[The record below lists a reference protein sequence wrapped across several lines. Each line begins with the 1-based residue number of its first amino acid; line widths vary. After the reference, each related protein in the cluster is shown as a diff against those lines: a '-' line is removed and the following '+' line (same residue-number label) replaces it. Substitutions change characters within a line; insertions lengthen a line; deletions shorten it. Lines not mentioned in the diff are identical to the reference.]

1 MATNIAAPQR
11 DDQPPS
17 ADGLVTVVPPSQRG
31 QIKEIAQLMNNL
43 TDGVRSAMLGLI
55 VNHHHAR
62 TPNKC
67 HLLALPA
74 ELRVKIFEFSLKR
87 SKTIKV
93 DSSGLSVPGLL
104 SVSIRVRNEA
114 IYIYYSTNRF
124 RISIRDCNV
133 EPVVPFIKNL
143 QKYFK
148 VPRDYQIRNPEVGLV
163 KISLRGVPSWPN
175 LMKWIR
181 LSYDREISWW
191 FLVDVNTIYRD
202 KKRVWNVF
210 TTARKMKMAGLP
222 WETARGVLRTLRAN
236 LKDAD
241 PRW

>member
-1 MATNIAAPQR
+1 MATNISTSQTEQQPSTSPEAAV
-11 DDQPPS
+11 
-17 ADGLVTVVPPSQRG
+17 ALPSQRS
-31 QIKEIAQLMNNL
+31 QIKELAHQINNL
-43 TDGVRSAMLGLI
+43 TSGVRSAMLALI

-87 SKTIKV
+87 SKTIKI

-124 RISIRDCNV
+124 RLFIQNCNI

-143 QKYFK
+143 QMYFK
-148 VPRDYQIRNPEVGLV
+148 IPRDYQIRSPEVGLV

-222 WETARGVLRTLRAN
+222 WETARGVFRTLRAN
-236 LKDAD
+236 LKEAD

>member
-1 MATNIAAPQR
+1 MATNIAAPQS

-17 ADGLVTVVPPSQRG
+17 ADPLVTVVPPSQRK
-31 QIKEIAQLMNNL
+31 QIQEIAQLINNL
-43 TDGVRSAMLGLI
+43 NAGVHSAMLALI

-74 ELRVKIFEFSLKR
+74 ELRVKIFEYSLRR
-87 SKTIKV
+87 SNTIKV

-114 IYIYYSTNRF
+114 IYIYYSTSRF
-124 RISIRDCNV
+124 RIVVHDCNI
-133 EPVVPFIKNL
+133 EPVVPFVKNL
-143 QKYFK
+143 QNYFK
-148 VPRDYQIRNPEVGLV
+148 IPRDYHIRKPEVGLV
-163 KISLRGVPSWPN
+163 KISLRCVPNWPS

-181 LSYDREISWW
+181 LSYSREISWW
-191 FLVDVNTIYRD
+191 FIVDVNTIYRD

-210 TTARKMKMAGLP
+210 TTARKMKIAGLP

-236 LKDAD
+236 LKEAD

>member
-1 MATNIAAPQR
+1 MATNIATSQMEQ
-11 DDQPPS
+11 QPS
-17 ADGLVTVVPPSQRG
+17 TNSETVPVLPSQRK
-31 QIKEIAQLMNNL
+31 QIQGIAQLVNNL
-43 TDGVRSAMLGLI
+43 DAGVRSAIIALI
-55 VNHHHAR
+55 VNHHHAC

-74 ELRVKIFEFSLKR
+74 ELRVKIFEYSLRR
-87 SKTIKV
+87 SNTIKV

-124 RISIRDCNV
+124 RIVVHDCNI
-133 EPVVPFIKNL
+133 EPVAPFVKNL

-148 VPRDYQIRNPEVGLV
+148 VLRGYHIRNPEVGLV
-163 KISLRGVPSWPN
+163 KISLRGVPNWPY

-181 LSYDREISWW
+181 LMYDRAMSWW
-191 FLVDVNTIYRD
+191 FLVDVDKYRD

-210 TTARKMKMAGLP
+210 STARKMKMAGLP

-236 LKDAD
+236 LKEAD